1 MTELSKNS
9 IVSLVGGET
18 ATIIKELGRGGQG
31 IVYLVEVCGEKKAL
45 KWYLNAPD
53 DKFYRNLAQ
62 NIASRAPS
70 DAFLWPEYLTEKQQ
84 GSYGYIM
91 KLRPQ
96 NYYEFGNF
104 LLAKVSFK
112 SFTAMLS
119 AAMKICDGFMMLHRF
134 GYSYQDLNDGNFFI
148 DPQTGDVLICDND
161 NVMPQGEKSGIMGKA
176 RYMAPEIVAGGIPN
190 KYSDRFSLS
199 VILFM
204 LFYANHPFEGAKVV
218 ACPCMTEAF
227 EKKFYGSE
235 ALFIYD
241 PTDKSNLPVRGI
253 HQNVIRRWPVFPQML
268 RDAFIEEFSK
278 EKLQDPSTRMIEQN
292 WKKIISSVRD
302 SLVVCQHCAEE
313 TFVNVSDSTDKCMNC
328 GKDVDLSKRLVIN
341 NRSLPLTQNTYIYID
356 EDNTPDGVVT
366 TDSNGFMLIKNI
378 STETW
383 TVETPSG
390 KIKTVAPNEILPVKE
405 GLKITFRVH
414 TVPYKAEIKFMSN
427 NYSSMIVTSSLLP
440 IWINPP
446 GAESNSLKALSGKLS
461 HVVKSQSCIAFMN

>member
-9 IVSLVGGET
+9 IVSLVGGGT
-18 ATIIKELGRGGQG
+18 ATIVKELGRGGQG

-53 DKFYRNLAQ
+53 DKFYRNLEH
-62 NIASRAPS
+62 NIASGAPS

-119 AAMKICDGFMMLHRF
+119 AAMRICDGFMMLHRF

-176 RYMAPEIVAGGIPN
+176 RYMAPEIVAGGIPD

-218 ACPCMTEAF
+218 ACPCMTESF
-227 EKKFYGSE
+227 EKRFYGSE

-241 PTDKSNLPVRGI
+241 PIDKSNLPVRGI
-253 HQNVIRRWPVFPQML
+253 HQNVIRRWPVFPQLL
-268 RDAFIEEFSK
+268 RDTFIEEFSQ
-278 EKLQDPSTRMIEQN
+278 EKLQNPSSRMIEQN
-292 WKKIISSVRD
+292 WKKIISTVRD
-302 SLVVCQHCAEE
+302 SLVVCRHCAEE
-313 TFVNVSDSTDKCMNC
+313 TFVNISNTTDKCMNC

-341 NRSLPLTQNTYIYID
+341 NRSLPLINKTAIYID

-366 TDSNGFMLIKNI
+366 TDSNGFMLIKNVSI
-378 STETW
+378 ETW

-414 TVPYKAEIKFMSN
+414 TVPYKAEIKVMSN
-427 NYSSMIVTSSLLP
+427 N
-440 IWINPP
+440 
-446 GAESNSLKALSGKLS
+446 
-461 HVVKSQSCIAFMN
+461 

>member
-9 IVSLVGGET
+9 IVSLVGGGT
-18 ATIIKELGRGGQG
+18 ATIVKELGRGGQG

-53 DKFYRNLAQ
+53 DKFYRNLEH
-62 NIASRAPS
+62 NITSGAPS

-119 AAMKICDGFMMLHRF
+119 AAMRICDGFMMLHRF

-176 RYMAPEIVAGGIPN
+176 RYMAPEIVAGGIPD

-204 LFYANHPFEGAKVV
+204 LFYANHPVEGAKVV
-218 ACPCMTEAF
+218 ACPCMTESF
-227 EKKFYGSE
+227 EKRFYGSE

-253 HQNVIRRWPVFPQML
+253 HQNVIRRWPVFPQLL
-268 RDAFIEEFSK
+268 RDTFIEEFSK
-278 EKLQDPSTRMIEQN
+278 EKLQNPSSRMIEQN
-292 WKKIISSVRD
+292 WKKIISTVRD
-302 SLVVCQHCAEE
+302 SLVVCRHCAEE
-313 TFVNVSDSTDKCMNC
+313 TFVNISNTTDKCMNC

-341 NRSLPLTQNTYIYID
+341 NRSLPLINKTAIYID

-366 TDSNGFMLIKNI
+366 TDSNGFMLIKNV
-378 STETW
+378 SSETW

-427 NYSSMIVTSSLLP
+427 N
-440 IWINPP
+440 
-446 GAESNSLKALSGKLS
+446 
-461 HVVKSQSCIAFMN
+461 

>member
-9 IVSLVGGET
+9 IVSLVGGGT
-18 ATIIKELGRGGQG
+18 ATIVKELGRGGQG
-31 IVYLVEVCGEKKAL
+31 VVYLVEVCGEKKAL

-53 DKFYRNLAQ
+53 DKFYRNLEH
-62 NIASRAPS
+62 NIASGAPS

-119 AAMKICDGFMMLHRF
+119 AAMRICDGFMMLHRF

-176 RYMAPEIVAGGIPN
+176 RYMAPEIVAGGIPD

-218 ACPCMTEAF
+218 ACPCMTESF
-227 EKKFYGSE
+227 EKRFYGSE

-241 PTDKSNLPVRGI
+241 PIDKSNLPVRGI
-253 HQNVIRRWPVFPQML
+253 HQNVIRRWPVFPQLL
-268 RDAFIEEFSK
+268 RDTFIEEFSK
-278 EKLQDPSTRMIEQN
+278 EKLQNPSSRMIEQN
-292 WKKIISSVRD
+292 WKKIISTVRD
-302 SLVVCQHCAEE
+302 SLVVCRHCAEE
-313 TFVNVSDSTDKCMNC
+313 TFVNVSNTTDKCMNC

-341 NRSLPLTQNTYIYID
+341 NRSLPLINKTAIYID

-366 TDSNGFMLIKNI
+366 TDSNGFMLIKNV

-414 TVPYKAEIKFMSN
+414 TVPYKAEIKVMSN
-427 NYSSMIVTSSLLP
+427 N
-440 IWINPP
+440 
-446 GAESNSLKALSGKLS
+446 
-461 HVVKSQSCIAFMN
+461 

>member
-9 IVSLVGGET
+9 IVSLVGGGT

-53 DKFYRNLAQ
+53 DKFYRNLEQ
-62 NIASRAPS
+62 NIASGAPS
-70 DAFLWPEYLTEKQQ
+70 AAFLWPEFLTEKQQ

-119 AAMKICDGFMMLHRF
+119 AAMKICNGFMMLHRF

-176 RYMAPEIVAGGIPN
+176 RYMAPEIVAGGIPD

-218 ACPCMTEAF
+218 ACPCMTESF
-227 EKKFYGSE
+227 EKRFYGSE

-253 HQNVIRRWPVFPQML
+253 HQNVIRRWPVFPQLL
-268 RDAFIEEFSK
+268 RDTFIEEFSQ
-278 EKLQDPSTRMIEQN
+278 EKLKDPSTRMIEQN
-292 WKKIISSVRD
+292 WEKVISSVRD
-302 SLVVCQHCAEE
+302 SLVVCNHCSEE
-313 TFVNVSDSTDKCMNC
+313 TFVDTSKIKDRCIDC
-328 GKDVDLSKRLVIN
+328 GNDVDLAKRLIIN
-341 NRSLPLTQNTYIYID
+341 NRSLPLTNKTNIYID
-356 EDNTPDGVVT
+356 NDNTPDGVVT
-366 TDSNGFMLIKNI
+366 TDANGFMLIKNI

-390 KIKTVAPNEILPVKE
+390 KVKTVAPQEILPVKE

-427 NYSSMIVTSSLLP
+427 N
-440 IWINPP
+440 
-446 GAESNSLKALSGKLS
+446 
-461 HVVKSQSCIAFMN
+461 

>member
-9 IVSLVGGET
+9 TISLVGGGT
-18 ATIIKELGRGGQG
+18 ATIVKELGRGGQG

-53 DKFYRNLAQ
+53 DKFYRNLEH
-62 NIASRAPS
+62 NIVSGAPS
-70 DAFLWPEYLTEKQQ
+70 DAFLWPEYITEKQQ

-119 AAMKICDGFMMLHRF
+119 AAMRICDGFMMLHRF

-176 RYMAPEIVAGGIPN
+176 RYMAPEIVAGGIPD

-218 ACPCMTEAF
+218 ACPCMTESY
-227 EKKFYGSE
+227 EKRFYGSE

-253 HQNVIRRWPVFPQML
+253 HQNVIRRWPAFPKML
-268 RDAFIEEFSK
+268 RDTFIEEFSK
-278 EKLQDPSTRMIEQN
+278 EKLLNPSTRMIEQN
-292 WKKIISSVRD
+292 WKKIISTVRD
-302 SLVVCQHCAEE
+302 CLVVCHHCTEE
-313 TFVNVSDSTDKCMNC
+313 TFVNVSNTTDKCMNC
-328 GKDVDLSKRLVIN
+328 GKDIDLSKRLIIN
-341 NRSLPLTQNTYIYID
+341 NRSLPLTNKTTIYID

-366 TDSNGFMLIKNI
+366 TDSSGFMLIKNVSI
-378 STETW
+378 ETW

-390 KIKTVAPNEILPVKE
+390 KVKTVAPGEILPVKE

-414 TVPYKAEIKFMSN
+414 TVPYKAEIKFMSK
-427 NYSSMIVTSSLLP
+427 I
-440 IWINPP
+440 
-446 GAESNSLKALSGKLS
+446 K
-461 HVVKSQSCIAFMN
+461 

>member
-9 IVSLVGGET
+9 TISLVGGGT
-18 ATIIKELGRGGQG
+18 ATIVKELGRGGQG

-53 DKFYRNLAQ
+53 DKFYRNLEH
-62 NIASRAPS
+62 NIASGAPS

-119 AAMKICDGFMMLHRF
+119 AAMRICDGFMMLHRF

-176 RYMAPEIVAGGIPN
+176 RYMAPEIVAGGIPD

-218 ACPCMTEAF
+218 ACPCMTESF
-227 EKKFYGSE
+227 EKRFYGSE

-253 HQNVIRRWPVFPQML
+253 HQNVIRRWPAFPQML
-268 RDAFIEEFSK
+268 RDTFIEEFSK
-278 EKLQDPSTRMIEQN
+278 EKLQNPSSRMIEQN
-292 WKKIISSVRD
+292 WKKIISTIRD
-302 SLVVCQHCAEE
+302 SLVVCRHCAEE
-313 TFVNVSDSTDKCMNC
+313 TFVNISNTTDKCMNC

-341 NRSLPLTQNTYIYID
+341 NRSLPLINKTAIYID

-366 TDSNGFMLIKNI
+366 TDSNGFMLIKNV
-378 STETW
+378 SSETW

-414 TVPYKAEIKFMSN
+414 TVPYKVEIKFMSN
-427 NYSSMIVTSSLLP
+427 N
-440 IWINPP
+440 
-446 GAESNSLKALSGKLS
+446 
-461 HVVKSQSCIAFMN
+461 

>member
-9 IVSLVGGET
+9 TIALVGGET
-18 ATIIKELGRGGQG
+18 ATIVKELGRGGQG
-31 IVYLVEVCGEKKAL
+31 IVYLVEVCGKKKAL
-45 KWYLNAPD
+45 KWYLNTPD
-53 DKFYRNLAQ
+53 DKFYRNLEH
-62 NIASRAPS
+62 NIASGAPS

-119 AAMKICDGFMMLHRF
+119 AAMRICDGFMMLHRF

-176 RYMAPEIVAGGIPN
+176 RYMAPEIVAGGIPD

-218 ACPCMTEAF
+218 ACPCMTESF
-227 EKKFYGSE
+227 EKRFYGSE

-241 PTDKSNLPVRGI
+241 PIDKSNLPVRGI
-253 HQNVIRRWPVFPQML
+253 HQNVIRRWPVFPQLL
-268 RDAFIEEFSK
+268 RDTFIEEFSK
-278 EKLQDPSTRMIEQN
+278 EKLQNPSTRMIEQN
-292 WKKIISSVRD
+292 WKKIISTVRD
-302 SLVVCQHCAEE
+302 SLVVCRHCAEE
-313 TFVNVSDSTDKCMNC
+313 TFVNVSNTTDKCMNC

-341 NRSLPLTQNTYIYID
+341 NRSLPLINKTAIYID

-414 TVPYKAEIKFMSN
+414 TVPYKAEIKVMSN
-427 NYSSMIVTSSLLP
+427 N
-440 IWINPP
+440 
-446 GAESNSLKALSGKLS
+446 
-461 HVVKSQSCIAFMN
+461 

>member
-9 IVSLVGGET
+9 IVSLVGGGT

-53 DKFYRNLAQ
+53 DKFYRNLQQ
-62 NIASRAPS
+62 NIASGAPS
-70 DAFLWPEYLTEKQQ
+70 AAFLWPEFLTEKQQ

-119 AAMKICDGFMMLHRF
+119 AAMKICNGFMMLHRF

-176 RYMAPEIVAGGIPN
+176 RYMAPEIVAGGIPD

-218 ACPCMTEAF
+218 ACPCMTESF
-227 EKKFYGSE
+227 EKRFYGSE

-253 HQNVIRRWPVFPQML
+253 HQNVIRRWPVFPQLL
-268 RDAFIEEFSK
+268 RDTFIEEFSQ
-278 EKLQDPSTRMIEQN
+278 EKLKDPSTRMIEQN
-292 WKKIISSVRD
+292 WEKVISSVRD
-302 SLVVCQHCAEE
+302 SLVVCNHCSED
-313 TFVNVSDSTDKCMNC
+313 TFVDTSKIKDRCIDC
-328 GKDVDLSKRLVIN
+328 GNDVDLAKRLIIN
-341 NRSLPLTQNTYIYID
+341 NRSLPLTNNTNIYID
-356 EDNTPDGVVT
+356 NDNTPDGVVT
-366 TDSNGFMLIKNI
+366 TDANGFMLIKNI

-390 KIKTVAPNEILPVKE
+390 KVKTVAPQEILPVKE

-427 NYSSMIVTSSLLP
+427 N
-440 IWINPP
+440 
-446 GAESNSLKALSGKLS
+446 
-461 HVVKSQSCIAFMN
+461 

>member
-9 IVSLVGGET
+9 IVSLVGGGT
-18 ATIIKELGRGGQG
+18 ATIVKELGRGGQG

-53 DKFYRNLAQ
+53 EKFYRNLEH
-62 NIASRAPS
+62 NIASGAPS

-91 KLRPQ
+91 KLRPN

-176 RYMAPEIVAGGIPN
+176 RYMAPEIVAGGIPD

-218 ACPCMTEAF
+218 ACPCMTESY
-227 EKKFYGSE
+227 EKRFYGSE

-241 PTDKSNLPVRGI
+241 PTDNSNLPVRGI

-268 RDAFIEEFSK
+268 RDTFIEEFSK
-278 EKLQDPSTRMIEQN
+278 EKLQNPNTRMIEQN

-302 SLVVCQHCAEE
+302 SLVVCSNCREE
-313 TFVNVSDSTDKCMNC
+313 SFVNISNSTDKCMNC
-328 GKDVDLSKRLVIN
+328 GKVIDLSKRLIIN
-341 NRSLPLTQNTYIYID
+341 NRSLPLTNNTVIYID

-366 TDSNGFMLIKNI
+366 TDSNGFMLIKNV

-414 TVPYKAEIKFMSN
+414 TVPYKAEIKVMSN
-427 NYSSMIVTSSLLP
+427 I
-440 IWINPP
+440 
-446 GAESNSLKALSGKLS
+446 
-461 HVVKSQSCIAFMN
+461 

>member
-9 IVSLVGGET
+9 TIALVGGGT
-18 ATIIKELGRGGQG
+18 ATIVKELGRGGQG

-53 DKFYRNLAQ
+53 DNFYRNLEH
-62 NIASRAPS
+62 NIASGAPS

-176 RYMAPEIVAGGIPN
+176 RYMAPEIVAGGIPD

-218 ACPCMTEAF
+218 ACPCMTESF
-227 EKKFYGSE
+227 EKRFYGSE

-241 PTDKSNLPVRGI
+241 PIDKSNLPVRGI
-253 HQNVIRRWPVFPQML
+253 HQNVIRRWPVFPQLL
-268 RDAFIEEFSK
+268 RDTFIEEFSK
-278 EKLQDPSTRMIEQN
+278 EKLQNPSSRMIEQN
-292 WKKIISSVRD
+292 WKKIISTVRD
-302 SLVVCQHCAEE
+302 SLVVCRHCAEE
-313 TFVNVSDSTDKCMNC
+313 TFVNISNTTDKCMNC
-328 GKDVDLSKRLVIN
+328 GKDVDLSRRLVIN
-341 NRSLPLTQNTYIYID
+341 NRSLPLINKTAIYID

-366 TDSNGFMLIKNI
+366 TDSNGFMLIKNA

-414 TVPYKAEIKFMSN
+414 TVPYKAEIKVISN
-427 NYSSMIVTSSLLP
+427 N
-440 IWINPP
+440 
-446 GAESNSLKALSGKLS
+446 
-461 HVVKSQSCIAFMN
+461 

>member
-9 IVSLVGGET
+9 TIALVGGGT
-18 ATIIKELGRGGQG
+18 ATIVKELGRGGQG
-31 IVYLVEVCGEKKAL
+31 IVYLVEVCGKKKAL
-45 KWYLNAPD
+45 KWSLNTPD
-53 DKFYRNLAQ
+53 DKFYRNLEH
-62 NIASRAPS
+62 NIASGAPS

-119 AAMKICDGFMMLHRF
+119 AAMRICDGFMMLHRF

-176 RYMAPEIVAGGIPN
+176 RYMAPEIVAGGIPD

-218 ACPCMTEAF
+218 ACPCMTESF
-227 EKKFYGSE
+227 EKRFYGSE

-241 PTDKSNLPVRGI
+241 PIDKSNLPVRGI
-253 HQNVIRRWPVFPQML
+253 HQNVIRRWPVFPQLL
-268 RDAFIEEFSK
+268 RDTFIEEFSK
-278 EKLQDPSTRMIEQN
+278 EKLQNPSTRMIEQN
-292 WKKIISSVRD
+292 WKKIISTVRD
-302 SLVVCQHCAEE
+302 SLVVCRHCAEE
-313 TFVNVSDSTDKCMNC
+313 TFVNVSNTTDKCMNC

-341 NRSLPLTQNTYIYID
+341 NRSLPLINKTAIYID

-414 TVPYKAEIKFMSN
+414 TVPYKAEIKVMSN
-427 NYSSMIVTSSLLP
+427 N
-440 IWINPP
+440 
-446 GAESNSLKALSGKLS
+446 
-461 HVVKSQSCIAFMN
+461 

>member
-9 IVSLVGGET
+9 IVSLVGGGT
-18 ATIIKELGRGGQG
+18 ATIVKELGRGGQG

-53 DKFYRNLAQ
+53 DKFYRNLEH
-62 NIASRAPS
+62 NIASGAPS

-119 AAMKICDGFMMLHRF
+119 AAMRICDGFMMLHRF

-176 RYMAPEIVAGGIPN
+176 RYMAPEIVAGGIPD

-218 ACPCMTEAF
+218 ACPCMTESF
-227 EKKFYGSE
+227 EKRFYGSE

-241 PTDKSNLPVRGI
+241 PIDKSNLPVRGI
-253 HQNVIRRWPVFPQML
+253 HQNVIRRWPVFPQLL
-268 RDAFIEEFSK
+268 RDTFIEEFSK
-278 EKLQDPSTRMIEQN
+278 EKLQNPSSRMIEQN
-292 WKKIISSVRD
+292 WKKIISTVRD
-302 SLVVCQHCAEE
+302 SLVVCRHCAEE
-313 TFVNVSDSTDKCMNC
+313 TFVNVSNTTDKCMNC

-341 NRSLPLTQNTYIYID
+341 NRSLPLINKTAIYID

-366 TDSNGFMLIKNI
+366 TDSNGFMLIKNA

-414 TVPYKAEIKFMSN
+414 TAPYKAEIKVMSN
-427 NYSSMIVTSSLLP
+427 N
-440 IWINPP
+440 
-446 GAESNSLKALSGKLS
+446 
-461 HVVKSQSCIAFMN
+461 